1 MKVCFKGCRE
11 EIKVVHHEYIS
22 RVPEDI
28 QAVIKSFVQ
37 FSKRSKLFELCVNI
51 FEEY

>member
-11 EIKVVHHEYIS
+11 EIKVVCRKYIS

-28 QAVIKSFVQ
+28 QAGIKSFVQ
-37 FSKRSKLFELCVNI
+37 FQKRSKLFELCVNI
-51 FEEY
+51 YEEY